1 MATFLTSDPFRM
13 KPTHLSVNPQ
23 AFADKKKKF
32 IVTWKQSRMEY
43 SGGYFLVLIDSEEVC
58 SMLLLLPGFGEKQ
71 YILSFYAGFKMC
83 AAFRQL
89 ASSL

>member
-1 MATFLTSDPFRM
+1 
-13 KPTHLSVNPQ
+13 
-23 AFADKKKKF
+23 
-32 IVTWKQSRMEY
+32 MEY